1 LFISDPFSFSVR
13 IDPVTRQLPNGMIT
27 NFGFLRLGL
36 LFVSIVRTD
45 PFPTRFRTDP
55 FPTRFR
61 TDPFPTR
68 FRTDPFPTGFRP
80 VSRRCDSNDENSGSD
95 LNAKR
100 PERPRIPI

>member
-45 PFPTRFRTDP
+45 PFPFPIDP
-55 FPTRFR
+55 FPVSIFSWAG
-61 TDPFPTR
+61 FPKT
-68 FRTDPFPTGFRP
+68 FFP
-80 VSRRCDSNDENSGSD
+80 
-95 LNAKR
+95 
-100 PERPRIPI
+100 IPT